1 MNGSKTKKQQ
11 KELREKTSKAIVE
24 TAEAIDEEKDS
35 ELVKSISE
43 KLCRV
48 KMNVQMRKSLAKK
61 LSIDEKKTLDWEIV
75 ADVFGCIDTAAL
87 AKEHPKDC
95 ARILKTIASIV
106 GIFFP
111 PILIIDALPTATCA
125 KIVEYSGTL
134 TPEHFIHKKAKEQVE
149 MNLLESKEDDVV
161 LDNTNKTELLE
172 ENKEEV
178 AEDIVIEETNEG

>member
-1 MNGSKTKKQQ
+1 MEEMKMSGTKSKKQQ
-11 KELREKTSKAIVE
+11 KEMREKRQKAIVE

-48 KMNVQMRKSLAKK
+48 KMNMQMRKSLAKK
-61 LSIDEKKTLDWEIV
+61 LSIDEKRALEWKIV
-75 ADVFGCIDTAAL
+75 ADVFGCIDTATL

-111 PILIIDALPTATCA
+111 PILIIDALPTSTCA

-149 MNLLESKEDDVV
+149 MNLLENKEETIV
-161 LDNTNKTELLE
+161 LDNDEVQEIIENVDSTD
-172 ENKEEV
+172 NKEL
-178 AEDIVIEETNEG
+178 NEG

>member
-1 MNGSKTKKQQ
+1 MSGTKSKKQQ
-11 KELREKTSKAIVE
+11 KEMREKRQKAIVE

-48 KMNVQMRKSLAKK
+48 KMNMQMRKSLAKK
-61 LSIDEKKTLDWEIV
+61 LSIDEKRALEWKIV
-75 ADVFGCIDTAAL
+75 ADVFGCIDTATL

-111 PILIIDALPTATCA
+111 PILIIDALPTSTCA

-149 MNLLESKEDDVV
+149 MNLLENKEETIV
-161 LDNTNKTELLE
+161 LDNDEVQEIIENVDSTD
-172 ENKEEV
+172 NKEL
-178 AEDIVIEETNEG
+178 NEG

>member
-1 MNGSKTKKQQ
+1 MKMSGTKSKKQQ
-11 KELREKTSKAIVE
+11 KEMREKRQKAIVE

-48 KMNVQMRKSLAKK
+48 KMNMQMRKSLAKK
-61 LSIDEKKTLDWEIV
+61 LSIDEKRALEWKIV
-75 ADVFGCIDTAAL
+75 ADVFGCIDTATL

-111 PILIIDALPTATCA
+111 PILIIDALPTSTCA

-149 MNLLESKEDDVV
+149 MNLLENKEETIV
-161 LDNTNKTELLE
+161 LDNDEVQEIIENVDSTD
-172 ENKEEV
+172 NKEL
-178 AEDIVIEETNEG
+178 NEG